1 MNIKTLTCAKITPTQ
16 KRISR
21 KKDLK
26 WIVNHYG
33 MSRIPNQQFGGRGGD
48 GTCLE
53 KLGPILANKML
64 TEGNIFQW
72 KNRFFRFFFQLEKKI
87 PWKIHGNGKAMEKR
101 WKKDGK

>member
-33 MSRIPNQQFGGRGGD
+33 MSRIPNQQFGARGSV

-53 KLGPILANKML
+53 KLGPIIANKML
-64 TEGNIFQW
+64 TEGIT
-72 KNRFFRFFFQLEKKI
+72 RISL
-87 PWKIHGNGKAMEKR
+87 A
-101 WKKDGK
+101 KDHK